1 MIRIRFTVSAGRA
14 RLRLEITPGTPGTRR
29 IGCPRANSAAPGAGT
44 RGVR

>member
-14 RLRLEITPGTPGTRR
+14 RLRLEITPGTPR
-29 IGCPRANSAAPGAGT
+29 IGCPRTISAVPGAGT